1 MRFGTRLAASL
12 ALLCCSCAG
21 APEPASRLAAPGS
34 GAVVTLLARS
44 ATTVTGQNLAA
55 PGTPFEAVI
64 SRSQLPPGGALPMH
78 RHPWP
83 RYAYVM
89 SGRLRVA
96 YEESGLVREFG
107 PGEAVIEAIDQWH
120 EARVVGDDA
129 VVLIVFDQVPPGR
142 TNVITR

>member
-1 MRFGTRLAASL
+1 MMFGLRFVAWP
-12 ALLCCSCAG
+12 ALLCSGCAV
-21 APEPASRLAAPGS
+21 APEQGSRLAAPGA
-34 GAVVTLLARS
+34 GAAVTLLARS
-44 ATTVTGQNLAA
+44 ATTVTGQRLAA
-55 PGTPFEAVI
+55 PETPFEAVI

-78 RHPWP
+78 KHPWP

-89 SGRLRVA
+89 SGRLSVG
-96 YEESGLVREFG
+96 YEQSGLVREFG

-120 EARVVGDDA
+120 EARVVGDDP